1 MRALFS
7 FRCSFNSP
15 SDPHRTVK
23 DIFISFPL
31 AALTQ
36 QPLTLVL
43 AIKVEL
49 HLDRLFPITFYKIA
63 QGRQPYLWEVSS
75 GPDGS
80 AGGDPRRSELPSGRA
95 PPFKGREKGKG
106 LKCWQYVHGQLG
118 FPMSGIPVP
127 LHIPTVLWHVIW
139 SPLVKYLR
147 IQKHSTHLFIYLVG
161 FTIIVFG
168 KKLWAV
174 PNRKS

>member
-15 SDPHRTVK
+15 SDPHRTEK
-23 DIFISFPL
+23 DIFINFPL

-43 AIKVEL
+43 AIKVESN
-49 HLDRLFPITFYKIA
+49 LDRLFPITFYKIA

-80 AGGDPRRSELPSGRA
+80 AGREPRRSELPSGRA
-95 PPFKGREKGKG
+95 SPFKGREKGKR
-106 LKCWQYVHGQLG
+106 LKCWQYEHGQLG

-127 LHIPTVLWHVIW
+127 LHIPTIPRQVLW
-139 SPLVKYLR
+139 SFLVKYLR
-147 IQKHSTHLFIYLVG
+147 IQKHSTHLFINRVG
-161 FTIIVFG
+161 FSIIDLG
-168 KKLWAV
+168 KKIV
-174 PNRKS
+174 GCSK